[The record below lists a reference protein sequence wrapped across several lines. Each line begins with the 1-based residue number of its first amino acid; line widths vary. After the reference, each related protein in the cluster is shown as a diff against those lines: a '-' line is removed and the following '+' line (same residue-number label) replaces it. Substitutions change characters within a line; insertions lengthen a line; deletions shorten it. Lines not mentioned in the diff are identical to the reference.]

1 MKHLLTLL
9 ALLAVFFSFNSHAYV
24 FEGRVVNQGPTLEC
38 MVENYTN
45 LNISV
50 LEYKFEMTV
59 RDNFGRVFPL
69 NQSLACTTNCVVPR
83 GTYQLLLGAN
93 IAYNVLA
100 ARCFGTYVVLP

>member
-1 MKHLLTLL
+1 M
-9 ALLAVFFSFNSHAYV
+9 ALIAVFFSFNSQAYV

-45 LNISV
+45 LNIAV

-59 RDNFGRVFPL
+59 RNNRGQVFPL
-69 NQSLACTTNCVVPR
+69 NQNLACVNNCVVAR
-83 GTYQLLLGAN
+83 NSYQLLLGAN